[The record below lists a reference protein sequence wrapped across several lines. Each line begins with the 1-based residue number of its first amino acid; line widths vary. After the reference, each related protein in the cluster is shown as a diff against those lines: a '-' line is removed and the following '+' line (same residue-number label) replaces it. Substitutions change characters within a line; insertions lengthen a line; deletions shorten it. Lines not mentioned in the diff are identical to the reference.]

1 MDYAS
6 RRPHDACCHP
16 PAKRR
21 PPRPEPSY
29 PDCGYIVEKIV
40 DSFREDVCY
49 EGGLRVWGLPDH
61 LCPPLT
67 LRALDI
73 VCIEPVCIPEP
84 QFCQS
89 MPPNRLAVTFCAWV
103 TDSRGCRAQGQAR
116 IEICVSR
123 PGPVGLC
130 GLNIRRGGT
139 VCIIRAC
146 FVSACTFSVCLSICV
161 QTILSRH
168 EMLGRRPSCPPPCPD
183 LPLYPPPVCPPR
195 YGERCDCFY

>member
-1 MDYAS
+1 MDTAS
-6 RRPHDACCHP
+6 RYGDACRCRP

-21 PPRPEPSY
+21 PPKPDPY

-49 EGGLRVWGLPDH
+49 EGELRVWGLPDC

-73 VCIEPVCIPEP
+73 VCIEPVCMPEP
-84 QFCQS
+84 PCCPPVQS
-89 MPPNRLAVTFCAWV
+89 RLTVTFCVWV

-116 IEICVSR
+116 IEISVNK
-123 PGPVGLC
+123 PGPIGLC
-130 GLNIRRGGT
+130 GLNVRRGGQ

-146 FVSACTFSVCLSICV
+146 ACGACTFSVCLNICV

-168 EMLGRRPSCPPPCPD
+168 EMMGRRPPCPPPCPD
-183 LPLYPPPVCPPR
+183 LPLYPPPICPPR
-195 YGERCDCFY
+195 RGDCCWPY